1 MMNAAT
7 MPDTAAGRTTWRV
20 VVALR
25 APRPALAS
33 RSSRG
38 TAASASSA
46 TDATR
51 GNRQDADADR
61 GRSELAAS
69 FDGEG
74 ILGGTGSGV
83 TGDR

>member
-7 MPDTAAGRTTWRV
+7 MPDTAAGSTTWRV

-51 GNRQDADADR
+51 GNRQDPHPNR
-61 GRSELAAS
+61 RRSKLAAS
-69 FDGEG
+69 FDGEC
-74 ILGGTGSGV
+74 ILGGTCSGV